1 MKLNLN
7 NSLIVVEGT
16 TDKNYLSS
24 FIDSSFY
31 IVNGSAITSKD
42 LEFLKLA
49 SKNKQIIILTDPDF
63 PGMQI
68 RNKINNYVKGCYN
81 AFVKKELSIKNH
93 KVGVAEC
100 DKNEILRALQNIKT
114 FENSGEN
121 ILNLEDLFELGLSG
135 TANSKELRTHVSE
148 YYNVHIHVFL
158 IPCFLLFRLILI
170 QINLLNLI
178 CFPLCFQKF

>member
-42 LEFLKLA
+42 LEFIKLA

-93 KVGVAEC
+93 KVGVAE
-100 DKNEILRALQNIKT
+100 
-114 FENSGEN
+114 
-121 ILNLEDLFELGLSG
+121 
-135 TANSKELRTHVSE
+135 
-148 YYNVHIHVFL
+148 
-158 IPCFLLFRLILI
+158 
-170 QINLLNLI
+170 
-178 CFPLCFQKF
+178 